1 MSHDVIIVSSPS
13 LYTVPFLYLGH
24 SFDDAIQEYVCRL
37 PRPSILLPGA
47 SSPEYIIYR
56 NKTQINNE
64 TALAT
69 YILQEKHSKE
79 LYEINC
85 EYFDEHDFIT
95 EDK

>member
-1 MSHDVIIVSSPS
+1 MSHDVVVVISPS
-13 LYTVPFLYLGH
+13 LYDMPFLYLGYA
-24 SFDDAIQEYVCRL
+24 FDDAIEEYVRCL
-37 PRPSILLPGA
+37 PRKAIPGSKPA
-47 SSPEYIIYR
+47 EYTIFR
-56 NKTQINNE
+56 NEALVNGDS
-64 TALAT
+64 ALAT